1 MLSRIVIIVL
11 VLFVAWRVLTSLGKR
26 ASATG
31 HGADSYSRFSPRS
44 RRRRMD
50 QRPGGRDPALEELLP
65 CAGCGTFVPVDRA
78 LRGTDDLLYCSE
90 ACRRLG
96 AGGDSGEG

>member
-1 MLSRIVIIVL
+1 
-11 VLFVAWRVLTSLGKR
+11 
-26 ASATG
+26 
-31 HGADSYSRFSPRS
+31 
-44 RRRRMD
+44 MD
-50 QRPGGRDPALEELLP
+50 QRPGGQDPAPEELLP